1 MKKPK
6 CWPFAVLVFCMA
18 CQSSPDTSGK
28 FVNWD
33 TYHGD
38 ATASHY
44 SSLDQINKSNVNQLQ
59 LAWTY
64 NTGDFDSR
72 SQIQCNPIIIDGRLY
87 ATTPHLKVMALDATS
102 GKEIWKFDPFN
113 GETPSGVNRGVV
125 YWADGDDQRIIFTAG
140 SDLMAVNAK
149 TGSPISSF
157 GDKGKVDLRQGL
169 DRDIGN
175 QDIVA
180 TTPGIVYKDLLILG
194 SRVSEGQVAA
204 PGHVRAYDIKTGELK
219 WIFHT
224 IPHPGEFGYDTWTEN
239 AWQTLGGANAWS
251 GFSLDAKRGIVYV
264 PTGSPA
270 FDFHGGNRHGDN
282 LFGNTLLALDAKTGE
297 RIWHFQTIHH
307 DVWDRDLPAQ
317 PNLLTVTHKGKKIE
331 AVAQITKHGMVFL
344 FDRAT
349 GEPLFDIEERPVPAS
364 TLMNEQTS
372 ATQPYPVKPPPFSGQ
387 VFTEDMISEV
397 LPNSRESVLEKIKG
411 ANYGHKFT
419 PPSVEGTVIYPGF
432 DGGADWGGAGVDPE
446 NGMLYINA
454 SEMAWLHQMVPVNPA
469 GEVITKGR
477 SVYMAN
483 CAACHGQDL
492 AGQQHVFPS
501 LIDLKSRTPKV
512 ESQALIQN
520 GKGRM
525 PGFSQ
530 IESDD
535 LKALM
540 DFIYEEENQNVMTWA
555 GKALEE
561 DEELEIPYNFT
572 GYRKLYDANGYP
584 AMKPPWGTLNAI
596 DLNRGEI
603 KWRIPFG
610 EFRELTEEGIP
621 LTGSESYGGPAVTAG
636 GLIFIAATPDKKF
649 KAYDKDSGELL
660 WEYELPFA
668 GYATP
673 AVYQVNGKQYVVIAA
688 GGGKLGSESGDAYLA
703 FALPN

>member
-1 MKKPK
+1 MRTTKYGLGLLLLTV
-6 CWPFAVLVFCMA
+6 FACSDEPD
-18 CQSSPDTSGK
+18 SSSQ

-44 SSLDQINKSNVNQLQ
+44 SSLNQINKSNVSQLE
-59 LAWTY
+59 LAWIF
-64 NTGDFDSR
+64 NAGDFDER
-72 SQIQCNPIIIDGRLY
+72 TQIQSNPIVIDGLLY
-87 ATTPHLKVMALDATS
+87 TTTPHLDVVALNAGTGD
-102 GKEIWKFDPFN
+102 EVWRFDPFN
-113 GETPSGVNRGVV
+113 GNLPSGVNRGLV
-125 YWADGDDQRIIFTAG
+125 YWTNGDDKRILFTAG

-149 TGSPISSF
+149 TGELVSSF
-157 GDKGKVDLRQGL
+157 GENGKVDLRQGL

-175 QDIVA
+175 QDILA

-204 PGHVRAYDIKTGELK
+204 PGHVRAYDIKTGEQK

-224 IPHPGEFGYDTWTEN
+224 IPHPGEFGYETWPED
-239 AWQTLGGANAWS
+239 AWQTMGGANAWS
-251 GFSLDAKRGIVYV
+251 GFSLDVKRGIVFV

-282 LFGNTLLALDAKTGE
+282 LFGNTLLALNAKTGE

-317 PNLLTVTHKGKKIE
+317 PNLLTVTHDGKKID
-331 AVAQITKHGMVFL
+331 AVAQITKHGVVFL
-344 FDRAT
+344 FDRET
-349 GEPLFDIEERPVPAS
+349 GKPLFEIEERPVPVS
-364 TLMNEQTS
+364 DLDNEVT
-372 ATQPYPVKPPPFSGQ
+372 AKTQPYPIKPPPFSGQ
-387 VFTEDMISEV
+387 VFTEDIISEV
-397 LPNSRESVLEKIKG
+397 LPNSRESILEKIKG
-411 ANYGHKFT
+411 ANFGHKFT
-419 PPSVEGTVIYPGF
+419 APSVEGTVIYPGF
-432 DGGADWGGAGVDPE
+432 DGGADWGGAAVDPD

-483 CAACHGQDL
+483 CAACHGADL
-492 AGQQHVFPS
+492 SGQQHVFPS
-501 LIDLKSRTPKV
+501 LIDIKSRLGKV
-512 ESQALIQN
+512 EAQALIKN

-525 PGFSQ
+525 PGYSQ
-530 IESDD
+530 INDVD

-540 DFIYEEENQNVMTWA
+540 DFIFEEEDQSVMTWA
-555 GKALEE
+555 GKALEA

-596 DLNRGEI
+596 DLNKGEI
-603 KWRIPFG
+603 NWQIPFG
-610 EFRELTEEGIP
+610 EFKELTEQGIP

-636 GLIFIAATPDKKF
+636 GLIFIAATPDKMF
-649 KAYDKDSGELL
+649 KAYDKDTGELL
-660 WEYELPFA
+660 WQYELPFA

-673 AVYQVNGKQYVVIAA
+673 AVYEIDGKQFVVIAA
-688 GGGKLGSESGDAYLA
+688 GGGKLGSVSGDAYLA
-703 FALPN
+703 FALPR

>member
-1 MKKPK
+1 MKTAKLYLAGL
-6 CWPFAVLVFCMA
+6 CAICLSCGT
-18 CQSSPDTSGK
+18 QPDLSNQ
-28 FVNWD
+28 FIEWN

-44 SSLDQINKSNVNQLQ
+44 SSLNQINKTNVSQLS
-59 LAWTY
+59 LAWKY
-64 NTGDFDSR
+64 ESGDFDER
-72 SQIQCNPIIIDGRLY
+72 SQIQCNPIIIDGTLY
-87 ATTPHLKVMALDATS
+87 ATTPHLKVFALDAYS
-102 GKEIWKFDPFN
+102 GTEKWTFDPFDGN
-113 GETPSGVNRGVV
+113 VPSGVNRGVV
-125 YWADGDDQRIIFTAG
+125 YWANGKDKRILFTAG
-140 SDLMAVNAK
+140 SDLMAVNAT
-149 TGSPISSF
+149 TGEVVSSF
-157 GDKGKVDLRQGL
+157 GENGKVDLRKGL

-204 PGHVRAYDIKTGELK
+204 PGHVRAYDIKTGEQK

-224 IPHPGEFGYDTWTEN
+224 IPHPGEFGYNTWPED
-239 AWQTLGGANAWS
+239 AWETMGGANAWS
-251 GFSLDAKRGIVYV
+251 GFSLDIERGILFV

-282 LFGNTLLALDAKTGE
+282 LFGNTLLALDARTGE

-317 PNLLTVTHKGKKIE
+317 PNLLTVTHNGKQID
-331 AVAQITKHGMVFL
+331 AVAQITKHGVVFL
-344 FDRAT
+344 FDRET
-349 GEPLFDIEERPVPAS
+349 GKPLFEIEERPVPVS
-364 TLMNEQTS
+364 DLDNEVTS
-372 ATQPYPVKPPPFSGQ
+372 KTQPYPVKPPPFSGQ
-387 VFTEDMISEV
+387 QFTEDMISEV
-397 LPNSRESVLEKIKG
+397 LPNSRESVLEKIRG
-411 ANYGHKFT
+411 ANYGHKFN

-432 DGGADWGGAGVDPE
+432 DGGADWGGAAVEPD
-446 NGMLYINA
+446 NGILYINA

-469 GEVITKGR
+469 GEVVTKGR

-483 CAACHGQDL
+483 CAACHGADRS
-492 AGQQHVFPS
+492 GQQHVFPS
-501 LIDLKSRTPKV
+501 LIDIKSRLGKAET
-512 ESQALIQN
+512 QALIKN

-525 PGFSQ
+525 PGYSQ
-530 IESDD
+530 INDED

-540 DFIYEEENQNVMTWA
+540 DFIFEEEDQSVMTWA
-555 GKALEE
+555 GKALEN

-596 DLNRGEI
+596 DLNKGEI
-603 KWRIPFG
+603 KWQIPFG
-610 EFRELTEEGIP
+610 EFKELTEQGIP

-636 GLIFIAATPDKKF
+636 GLIFIAATPDKMF
-649 KAYDKDSGELL
+649 KAYDKDTGELL
-660 WEYELPFA
+660 WQYELPFA

-673 AVYQVNGKQYVVIAA
+673 AVYEIDGKQFVVIAA
-688 GGGKLGSESGDAYLA
+688 GGGKLGSKSGDAYLA
-703 FALPN
+703 FALPG

>member
-1 MKKPK
+1 MNSAKLGLFGLSLLFIS
-6 CWPFAVLVFCMA
+6 CGT
-18 CQSSPDTSGK
+18 QPDLTNQ

-44 SSLDQINKSNVNQLQ
+44 SSLDQINKSNVDQLK
-59 LAWTY
+59 LRWIYRTE
-64 NTGDFDSR
+64 DFDER
-72 SQIQCNPIIIDGRLY
+72 SQIQCNPIIIDGILY
-87 ATTPHLKVMALDATS
+87 ATTPHLKVFALDAAT
-102 GKEIWKFDPFN
+102 GKEQWTFDPFN
-113 GETPSGVNRGVV
+113 GKVPSGVNRGVV
-125 YWADGDDQRIIFTAG
+125 YWSNGNDQRILFTAG
-140 SDLMAVNAK
+140 SDLMAINAK
-149 TGSPISSF
+149 TGEPISTF
-157 GDKGKVDLRQGL
+157 GQDGRIDLRQGL

-204 PGHVRAYDIKTGELK
+204 PGHVRAFDIQTGEQK

-224 IPHPGEFGYDTWTEN
+224 IPHPGEFGYETWPEN
-239 AWQTLGGANAWS
+239 AWKTLGGANAWS
-251 GFSLDAKRGIVYV
+251 GFSLDIERSIVFV

-282 LFGNTLLALDAKTGE
+282 LFGNSLLALDAKTGE

-317 PNLLTVTHKGKKIE
+317 PNLLTVTHEGKKID
-331 AVAQITKHGMVFL
+331 AVAQITKHGLVFL
-344 FDRAT
+344 FDRET
-349 GEPLFDIEERPVPAS
+349 GKPLFEIEERPVPAS
-364 TLMNEQTS
+364 TLDNELS
-372 ATQPYPVKPPPFSGQ
+372 AKTQPYPVKPPPYSGQ
-387 VFTEDMISEV
+387 VFTEDIISEV
-397 LPNSRESVLEKIKG
+397 LPNSKESILKKIQG

-419 PPSVEGTVIYPGF
+419 PPSIEGTVIYPGF
-432 DGGADWGGAGVDPE
+432 DGGADWGGAAVEPND
-446 NGMLYINA
+446 GMLYINS
-454 SEMAWLHQMVPVNPA
+454 SEMAWLHQMVPVNSA
-469 GEVITKGR
+469 GEVVTKGR

-483 CAACHGQDL
+483 CAACHGADR

-501 LIDLKSRTPKV
+501 LIDVKSRLNKADVQT
-512 ESQALIQN
+512 LIKT

-525 PGFSQ
+525 PGYSQ
-530 IESDD
+530 LNEED

-540 DFIYEEENQNVMTWA
+540 DFIFEEENAPVMSWA
-555 GKALEE
+555 GKSLES
-561 DEELEIPYNFT
+561 DEKLEIPYNFT

-596 DLNRGEI
+596 DLNKGEI
-603 KWRIPFG
+603 KWSIPFG
-610 EFRELTEEGIP
+610 EYKELTEKGIP

-636 GLIFIAATPDKKF
+636 GLIFIAATPDKMF
-649 KAYDKDSGELL
+649 KAYDKETGELL
-660 WEYELPFA
+660 WQYELPFA

-673 AVYQVNGKQYVVIAA
+673 AVYEIAGKQYVVIAA

-703 FALPN
+703 FTLPN